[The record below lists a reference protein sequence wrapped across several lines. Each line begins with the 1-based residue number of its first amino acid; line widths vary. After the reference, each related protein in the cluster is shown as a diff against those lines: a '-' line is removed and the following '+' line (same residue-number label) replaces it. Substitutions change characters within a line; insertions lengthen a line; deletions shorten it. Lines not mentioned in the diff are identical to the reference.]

1 MKFLKHFALGL
12 SSYWA
17 ALKFIFKERLYWY
30 FPIPAALMLGIYF
43 AGNKI
48 VAWKSTWDDQIGCA
62 TCVNMNATIW
72 FVLKLLISISVGL
85 ILMKFAKYIVVVLL
99 SPLITHLSQKVEM
112 TITGNTYPFSLA
124 QTLHDVKRGLRIA
137 LRNIMW
143 EYFFFLILL
152 IVSFFGW
159 DKPENSPIFYLTFA
173 IAFFYYGFSFLDYIN
188 ERRRLDIDQ
197 SIFFVR
203 NHRGLAIAI
212 GMVFSLL
219 ILVPVDIGQMFD
231 YSNFS
236 KAPWETLG
244 NSGLNV
250 LLWIMASSAPILA
263 IVAATLAMHKLVDLN
278 ENKYSVKVPESEQST
293 EITENDPQ

>member
-1 MKFLKHFALGL
+1 MKFLKHLGL
-12 SSYWA
+12 GFSSYFDA
-17 ALKFIFKERLYWY
+17 VKFIFKHKLYWY
-30 FPIPAALMLGIYF
+30 LPIPATLMLGIYF
-43 AGNKI
+43 AGNK
-48 VAWKSTWDDQIGCA
+48 VVTWKSTWDEQTGCV

-72 FVLKLLISISVGL
+72 FILKLLISISIGL

-99 SPLITHLSQKVEM
+99 SPLIAHLSQKVEM

-124 QTLHDVKRGLRIA
+124 QTLHDVRRGLRIA
-137 LRNIMW
+137 LRNVMW
-143 EYFFFLILL
+143 EYFFFLVIL
-152 IVSFFGW
+152 IVTFLGW
-159 DKPENSPIFYLTFA
+159 DNPKNSPIFYLTFA

-203 NHRGLAIAI
+203 NHRGLAISI

-219 ILVPVDIGQMFD
+219 ILVPVDIGEMFD

-236 KAPWETLG
+236 NAPWETLG
-244 NSGLNV
+244 TSGLNV

-263 IVAATLAMHKLVDLN
+263 VVAATLSMHKLVDLSAN
-278 ENKYSVKVPESEQST
+278 QYSVKVPEEKQALSD
-293 EITENDPQ
+293 ENTNI